1 MVDTTMTPTN
11 KEQEAHEIRK
21 LEQDLENLERC
32 YAALEQSARWLKQG
46 FFVLITALIAL
57 VLWGLVIG
65 NLKLAAMS
73 LLILISFAVWWRL
86 NTRRL
91 IDIVSYPPR
100 LYVQRTEARAIE
112 DMIADRKARL
122 AALRGERS

>member
-1 MVDTTMTPTN
+1 MTPTN
-11 KEQEAHEIRK
+11 KEQEPHEIQK

-46 FFVLITALIAL
+46 FFVLIPALIAL
-57 VLWGLVIG
+57 VLWGIVID

-73 LLILISFAVWWRL
+73 LLILIYFAVWSRL
-86 NTRRL
+86 NRRRW
-91 IDIVSYPPR
+91 IDIVSYRPR
-100 LYVQRTEARAIE
+100 SFVQRTEAMAIE

-122 AALRGERS
+122 AAWRGERS